1 MRYQSL
7 VLITGFNCLQFL
19 KINFEVIDQLRYMT
33 RHKSETDRAVF
44 IQARFFLTV
53 ERIVATQDLIGHT
66 YI

>member
-1 MRYQSL
+1 
-7 VLITGFNCLQFL
+7 
-19 KINFEVIDQLRYMT
+19 MT

-66 YI
+66 YRRCRNFWAINHNLRRKWAM